1 MWVTSPIPWSR
12 DGRLNSV
19 KLSRKAK
26 ESIKVALAMVIA
38 YGISLWMDW
47 DRAYWAA
54 FAVAFVSLASIGQ
67 SMNKAALRMVGTLV
81 AMVIALIFISF
92 FAQDRWPFILVLT

>member
-1 MWVTSPIPWSR
+1 
-12 DGRLNSV
+12 
-19 KLSRKAK
+19 
-26 ESIKVALAMVIA
+26 MVIA

-81 AMVIALIFISF
+81 AMVIALIFISL
-92 FAQDRWPFILVLT
+92 FAQDRWPFILVLTLYAGICAYVTTGSKHGFKAGFGDFLR